1 MDIFNGDLQRHKCV
15 EDPIILSCDSNRKG
29 QGKNPIILSCDSNG
43 KGQGKTE
50 VDIEKSSKM
59 IKVCI

>member
-1 MDIFNGDLQRHKCV
+1 VDIFNGDLQRHKCV
-15 EDPIILSCDSNRKG
+15 ED
-29 QGKNPIILSCDSNG
+29 PIILSCDSNG